1 MPFVSAQNLVLPHF
15 SFFLCLHVFQMNDM
29 AEKLAPEVYDINN
42 LKSVHA
48 QVEALLKNSGN
59 HTSQCSSLVTN
70 YSMSYHHTSRAK
82 PLLINKRISNMHDHQ
97 MVDSSD
103 GARDLPLS
111 ANDCS
116 LQHGIEN
123 DAKPPKIASV
133 IVIR

>member
-1 MPFVSAQNLVLPHF
+1 
-15 SFFLCLHVFQMNDM
+15 MNDM

-123 DAKPPKIASV
+123 DVKPPKIASV